1 MADTTKN
8 TGMAVEEDE
17 DDEDHDRELVSI
29 LPDEASLFSPRR
41 FDVAEKMFAS
51 EAVLARFR

>member
-8 TGMAVEEDE
+8 TGMAVEDDE

-29 LPDEASLFSPRR
+29 LSDVASLDSPRR
-41 FDVAEKMFAS
+41 FDVSEKMFAS
-51 EAVLARFR
+51 AVVLARFK